1 MEARQNQPF
10 FLCENSTA
18 WSQEILDHF
27 CVILPRQQQHDSREH
42 RVCAKLRCFLAKA
55 QRDHWVDFR
64 GLSRLWVQV
73 RHCLAWW
80 QANQRR
86 AVQSLGMRPRFVFK
100 LQACWPLKW
109 MPEYYIDVIK
119 CLVHLLPHFKAVLC
133 SQRTGTCNVTLGA
146 SYLQT
151 VTLLFK
157 CSFVYAMF
165 QVSEAVDVLA
175 GVSWQVYIDDVPT
188 SMEDQLKCLMVG
200 STERVFLKFLSFV
213 LY

>member
-1 MEARQNQPF
+1 
-10 FLCENSTA
+10 
-18 WSQEILDHF
+18 
-27 CVILPRQQQHDSREH
+27 
-42 RVCAKLRCFLAKA
+42 
-55 QRDHWVDFR
+55 
-64 GLSRLWVQV
+64 
-73 RHCLAWW
+73 
-80 QANQRR
+80 
-86 AVQSLGMRPRFVFK
+86 
-100 LQACWPLKW
+100 